1 MEFKVTVPDASEI
14 KCGAEDAKALAHLAR
29 HILARCDQ
37 AMGLLHRE
45 VGEPE
50 GYGFDELGEA
60 AEALLIELTIVAGD

>member
-1 MEFKVTVPDASEI
+1 MDITVRVPDASEI

-37 AMGLLHRE
+37 AMGLLARIDA
-45 VGEPE
+45 PS